1 MKKILSIIIVGALIL
16 GLTSCNK
23 DKSQIKTAVTS
34 FFTALNHK
42 DTQSARLYATKESGD
57 FINML
62 QQTIFANPDPNM
74 NPDQNFL
81 LSNVKIDGDVATANI
96 RGETQSKPLTV
107 MLKKENGT
115 WKVSLDSKGVA
126 TLLGID
132 GSKGGWELNPP
143 LSALGSDGSA
153 DSNQQSQ
160 NTGPTAPGQTLNLSD
175 TSVTPVGK

>member
-1 MKKILSIIIVGALIL
+1 MKKILSIVIVGAFIL

-42 DTQSARLYATKESGD
+42 DAQSARLYATKESGD

-96 RGETQSKPLTV
+96 RGENINNPLTV
-107 MLKKENGT
+107 MLKKEKGE

-132 GSKGGWELNPP
+132 PNNPALQQLP
-143 LSALGSDGSA
+143 FNGNANMPSSSPSA
-153 DSNQQSQ
+153 
-160 NTGPTAPGQTLNLSD
+160 PTAPGQTLNLSD